1 MGRKTEPRAMAE
13 IHKIQEKIYEET
25 KHMSTREKLAYF
37 RRARKEL
44 GLVPREPKQRR
55 RTA

>member
-1 MGRKTEPRAMAE
+1 MKQKPEPVAMAE
-13 IHKIQEKIYEET
+13 IHKVQERIYKET

-44 GLVPREPKQRR
+44 GLADLVARHKRDK
-55 RTA
+55 A

>member
-13 IHKIQEKIYEET
+13 IHKIQAAIYEET
-25 KHMSTREKLAYF
+25 KQMSRREKLAFF

-44 GLVPREPKQRR
+44 GLVSLESKRRR

>member
-13 IHKIQEKIYEET
+13 IHRIQVKIYEET
-25 KHMSTREKLAYF
+25 KHMSTQEKLAYF

-44 GLVPREPKQRR
+44 GLAARVPKQRR
-55 RTA
+55 RSA